1 MSMSHLRREVFIMNA
16 SFLSKKQFSMG
27 LMTAIGAF
35 RPLPSIP
42 AKVGSLNPK
51 PAFDLG
57 DGDYSSCP

>member
-1 MSMSHLRREVFIMNA
+1 MA
-16 SFLSKKQFSMG
+16 G
-27 LMTAIGAF
+27 IGAF

-57 DGDYSSCP
+57 DGDYSSCPEADLYAAARMV

>member
-1 MSMSHLRREVFIMNA
+1 LI
-16 SFLSKKQFSMG
+16 
-27 LMTAIGAF
+27 AIARMAAVGAF

-57 DGDYSSCP
+57 DGDYSSCPKPAIGRIADPTEHQN

>member
-1 MSMSHLRREVFIMNA
+1 MVTRT
-16 SFLSKKQFSMG
+16 
-27 LMTAIGAF
+27 TAIGAF

-57 DGDYSSCP
+57 DGDYSSCPEPDLAARLT